1 MSISKDLLDKLNDND
16 LALAC
21 DKASVHV
28 KILVASWDGL
38 ASSEAEA
45 LEKPLE
51 ATILSMD
58 EVKAIF
64 QAQLEGLR
72 AGKPIEDDLLK
83 QTRETMEKVPE
94 ALKAEIGRAL
104 FDEALSVLTIDKVL
118 SGQEREVI
126 RDELAPACLVSAEAA
141 NEALDKIAADLK
153 AAADAK

>member
-1 MSISKDLLDKLNDND
+1 
-16 LALAC
+16 
-21 DKASVHV
+21 
-28 KILVASWDGL
+28 
-38 ASSEAEA
+38 
-45 LEKPLE
+45 
-51 ATILSMD
+51 MD

-104 FDEALSVLTIDKVL
+104 FDEALSVLTIDKIL

-126 RDELAPACLVSAEAA
+126 RDELAPACQVSAEAA